1 MNKTWKR
8 QVFRHTAL
16 YTAILMFSHT
26 GGGGAQA
33 QTQTHKYAIVMN
45 GQKLP
50 EVKWGNGYRNLA
62 QKSNERQFTHTSGF
76 GIQKNVTLSFNNT
89 DEVVAQKN
97 GTVVFGAATYLP
109 PYGKVSGFDTAKL
122 TERGKAVDWIRTTHP
137 GLIGYSYENVT
148 CSNNYYNA
156 SSGCPELSYKTQFT
170 FGNQGLKRKTNGRL
184 DIDEDKSR
192 DGSPIY
198 KLQNYPWLGV
208 SFNLSSESLVKSI
221 KHNKIISS
229 FSEDVTQSN
238 GTNSQYK
245 DKNLVYTT
253 GDYQYKNKYSSRYVG
268 QDEHSAV
275 AFYLNAKLHLLDKK
289 QIQNIAQVSE
299 LNFGTL
305 RTLIEPTEEWKK
317 KRTNFFQGGNWTFE
331 DKGEVSVKLKLPEV
345 KAGRCVNKNNPNPNA
360 KAPSPALT
368 APALWFG
375 PVRNGKVQMY
385 SASVSTYP
393 DSSSSQIF
401 LQNLSRKDDTSK
413 PGRYSLKPL
422 SMSEIKSKEPNF
434 TGRQTVIRLDSGVQQ
449 IKLQGNE
456 VANFNGNDGKNDTF
470 GIVSEGSFMP
480 DTSEWKKVLLPWT
493 VRASNDDG
501 QFNTFNKE
509 ENNGKPK
516 YSQKYR
522 SRDSSKHERNLGD
535 IVNSPIVAVGGYLAT
550 SANDGMVH
558 IFKKGNG
565 VDERNYSL
573 KLSYIP
579 GTMPRQYF
587 DNDTSALKDS
597 TLAKELRAF
606 AEKGYVGDRY
616 GVDGGFV
623 LRQVEW
629 KGQNRVFMFGAMG
642 LGGRG
647 AYALDLT
654 KAENGDPTA
663 VSLFDVKN
671 DKNKGNNS
679 AELGY
684 TVGTPQIG
692 KTHDGKYAAFLAS
705 GYATKTIDSTD
716 NKTALYVYDLESNNG
731 TLIRKI
737 EVPNG
742 KGGLSSPT
750 LVDKDLDGTI
760 DIAYAGDRS
769 GKMYRFDLS
778 SQSPDQWT
786 VRPIFE
792 GTKPITSAPAIS
804 QLKDKRVVIFGTGS
818 DLSEDDVDNTD
829 EQYIYGIFDDDTA
842 TTGSVNFSGSG
853 GGLLEQHLTQEDKT
867 LFLTDYKRSDGS
879 GSKGWVVKL
888 KDGQRVT
895 VKPTVVLR
903 TAFVT
908 IHKYTG
914 NDKCGAET
922 AILGINTADGGKL
935 TKKSARPIVPAANSK
950 VAQYS
955 GDKKTSSGK
964 SIPIGCMEKDN
975 GIVCP
980 NGYVYDKPVNVRYLD
995 EKKTDDFP
1003 VTADGDA
1010 GGSGTFKEG
1019 KKPARNNR
1027 CFSGKGVRT
1036 LLMND
1041 LDSLDITGPM
1051 CGMKRISWR
1060 EVFY

>member
-1 MNKTWKR
+1 
-8 QVFRHTAL
+8 
-16 YTAILMFSHT
+16 
-26 GGGGAQA
+26 
-33 QTQTHKYAIVMN
+33 
-45 GQKLP
+45 
-50 EVKWGNGYRNLA
+50 
-62 QKSNERQFTHTSGF
+62 
-76 GIQKNVTLSFNNT
+76 
-89 DEVVAQKN
+89 
-97 GTVVFGAATYLP
+97 
-109 PYGKVSGFDTAKL
+109 
-122 TERGKAVDWIRTTHP
+122 
-137 GLIGYSYENVT
+137 
-148 CSNNYYNA
+148 
-156 SSGCPELSYKTQFT
+156 
-170 FGNQGLKRKTNGRL
+170 
-184 DIDEDKSR
+184 
-192 DGSPIY
+192 
-198 KLQNYPWLGV
+198 
-208 SFNLSSESLVKSI
+208 
-221 KHNKIISS
+221 
-229 FSEDVTQSN
+229 
-238 GTNSQYK
+238 
-245 DKNLVYTT
+245 
-253 GDYQYKNKYSSRYVG
+253 
-268 QDEHSAV
+268 
-275 AFYLNAKLHLLDKK
+275 
-289 QIQNIAQVSE
+289 
-299 LNFGTL
+299 
-305 RTLIEPTEEWKK
+305 
-317 KRTNFFQGGNWTFE
+317 
-331 DKGEVSVKLKLPEV
+331 
-345 KAGRCVNKNNPNPNA
+345 
-360 KAPSPALT
+360 
-368 APALWFG
+368 
-375 PVRNGKVQMY
+375 MY

-422 SMSEIKSKEPNF
+422 STSEIKSKEPNF
-434 TGRQTVIRLDSGVQQ
+434 TGRQTIIRLDGGVQQ
-449 IKLQGNE
+449 IKLDRNNTE
-456 VANFNGNDGKNDTF
+456 VTGFNGNTNNDTF
-470 GIVSEGSFMP
+470 GIVKDLGVDP
-480 DTSEWKKVLLPWT
+480 DTNEWKKVLLPWT
-493 VRASNDDG
+493 VRASNNDN
-501 QFNTFNKE
+501 QFKTFNQE
-509 ENNGKPK
+509 EKGGKPK

-522 SRDSSKHERNLGD
+522 SRDNNGNRDLGD

-558 IFKKGNG
+558 IFKQSGGDKRSYN
-565 VDERNYSL
+565 L

-623 LRQVEW
+623 LRQVERDG
-629 KGQNRVFMFGAMG
+629 KTRVFMFGAMG
-642 LGGRG
+642 FGGRG
-647 AYALDLT
+647 AYALDLS
-654 KAENGDPTA
+654 KIDSGNGNLAD
-663 VSLFDVKN
+663 VSLFDVKH
-671 DKNKGNNS
+671 DKNGNNGVK
-679 AELGY
+679 LGY

-705 GYATKTIDSTD
+705 GYATKDITSGD

-731 TLIRKI
+731 TPIAKI

-760 DIAYAGDRS
+760 DIAYAGDR
-769 GKMYRFDLS
+769 GGNMYRFDLS
-778 SQSPDQWT
+778 GQDPKQWS
-786 VRPIFE
+786 VRTIFS
-792 GTKPITSAPAIS
+792 GNKPITSAPAIS

-818 DLSEDDVDNTD
+818 DLSEEDVDNND
-829 EQYIYGIFDDDTA
+829 IQSIYGIFDNDTD
-842 TTGSVNFSGSG
+842 TGFAQDGLG
-853 GGLLEQHLTQEDKT
+853 KGLLEQKLEKDKDGKT
-867 LFLTDYKRSDGS
+867 LFLSDYKRSDGS
-879 GSKGWVVKL
+879 GDKGWVVKL

-935 TKKSARPIVPAANSK
+935 TKKSARPIVPDANTA

-964 SIPIGCMEKDN
+964 SIPIGCMQKGNE
-975 GIVCP
+975 IVCP

-995 EKKTDDFP
+995 EKKTDGFST
-1003 VTADGDA
+1003 TADGDA

-1041 LDSLDITGPM
+1041 LDSLDITGPT

>member
-26 GGGGAQA
+26 GGGGGQAQA

-45 GQKLP
+45 AQNLP
-50 EVKWGNGYRNLA
+50 EVKWGGDYNKLV
-62 QKSNERQFTHTSGF
+62 QKINEREVTHTSF
-76 GIQKNVTLSFNNT
+76 FRVKKSVSFLFNNT
-89 DEVVAQKN
+89 DEVVAEKKD
-97 GTVVFGAATYLP
+97 TVVFGAATYLP

-122 TERGKAVDWIRTTHP
+122 TERKNALDQIGTTKT
-137 GLIGYSYENVT
+137 GLVGYSYEGST
-148 CSNNYYNA
+148 CS
-156 SSGCPELSYKTQFT
+156 SGGCPTVAYRTQFT
-170 FGNQGLKRKTNGRL
+170 FGNSSLAKKTNGGGL
-184 DIDEDKSR
+184 DIYEDKSR
-192 DGSPIY
+192 DNSPIY
-198 KLQNYPWLGV
+198 KLKDHPWLGV
-208 SFNLSSESLVKSI
+208 SFNLGGESSFKLKRQGSLV
-221 KHNKIISS
+221 SS
-229 FSEDVTQSN
+229 FSEDVTQQN
-238 GTNSQYK
+238 GADSQHK
-245 DKNLVYTT
+245 GKNLVYTT
-253 GDYQYKNKYSSRYVG
+253 DDYKSQNNKNH
-268 QDEHSAV
+268 QDTHHAV

-289 QIQNIAQVSE
+289 HITNIAQVGTVD
-299 LNFGTL
+299 LGTL
-305 RTLIEPTEEWKK
+305 KTRIEPTEAWKK
-317 KRTNFFQGGNWTFE
+317 QNNNFFSGSWTYE
-331 DKGEVSVKLKLPEV
+331 EKGLVSVKLKLPEV
-345 KAGRCVNKNNPNPNA
+345 KAGRCINKPNPNPN
-360 KAPSPALT
+360 KKDLSPALT

-375 PVRNGKVQMY
+375 PVQNGKAEMY

-393 DSSSSQIF
+393 DSSSSRIF
-401 LQNLSRKDDTSK
+401 LQNLKRKNDPNK
-413 PGRYSLKPL
+413 PGRYSLEPL
-422 SMSEIKSKEPNF
+422 NDTQIKSKEPSF
-434 TGRQTVIRLDSGVQQ
+434 TGRQTVIRLDDGVRE
-449 IKLQGNE
+449 IKLDKNNNE
-456 VANFNGNDGKNDTF
+456 VVGFNGRNGNNDTF
-470 GIVSEGSFMP
+470 GIVKEYSVTP
-480 DTSEWKKVLLPWT
+480 DANEWKKVLLPWT
-493 VRASNDDG
+493 VRASASDNNFQQINQQSDKYSQRYRIRENG
-501 QFNTFNKE
+501 
-509 ENNGKPK
+509 NNGK
-516 YSQKYR
+516 
-522 SRDSSKHERNLGD
+522 RDLGD

-565 VDERNYSL
+565 GDDRNYSL

-579 GTMPRQYF
+579 GTMPRK
-587 DNDTSALKDS
+587 NIENNDS
-597 TLAKELRAF
+597 TLAKELRTF

-623 LRQVEW
+623 LRQVERDG
-629 KGQNRVFMFGAMG
+629 KTRVFMFGAMG
-642 LGGRG
+642 FGGRG

-654 KAENGDPTA
+654 KAENGNPTA
-663 VSLFDVKN
+663 VSLFDVKH
-671 DKNKGNNS
+671 DKNGVQ
-679 AELGY
+679 LGY

-692 KTHDGKYAAFLAS
+692 KTHNGKYAAFLAS
-705 GYATKTIDSTD
+705 GYATKDINNGD

-731 TLIRKI
+731 TPIAKI

-750 LVDKDLDGTI
+750 LVDKDLDGTV
-760 DIAYAGDRS
+760 DIAYAGDR
-769 GKMYRFDLS
+769 GGNMYRFDLS
-778 SQSPDQWT
+778 GQDPKQWS
-786 VRPIFE
+786 VRTIFS
-792 GTKPITSAPAIS
+792 GNKPITSAPAIS

-818 DLSEDDVDNTD
+818 DLSEEDVDKMD

-842 TTGSVNFSGSG
+842 ATGTVNFTGTG
-853 GGLLEQHLTQEDKT
+853 GGLLEQHLTEENKT

-908 IHKYTG
+908 IRKY
-914 NDKCGAET
+914 NDGGCGAQT

-935 TKKSARPIVPAANSK
+935 TKKSARPIVPEANQA

-955 GDKKTSSGK
+955 GHKQTAKGK
-964 SIPIGCMEKDN
+964 SIPIGCMWKNNET
-975 GIVCP
+975 VCP

-995 EKKTDDFP
+995 EKKTDGFST
-1003 VTADGDA
+1003 TADGDA

-1041 LDSLDITGPM
+1041 LDSLDITGPT

-1060 EVFY
+1060 EIFY

>member
-1 MNKTWKR
+1 
-8 QVFRHTAL
+8 
-16 YTAILMFSHT
+16 
-26 GGGGAQA
+26 AQA
-33 QTQTHKYAIVMN
+33 QTRQYAIIMN
-45 GQKLP
+45 EGNQP
-50 EVKWGNGYRNLA
+50 EVQWNGSYSIKDKDR
-62 QKSNERQFTHTSGF
+62 KREYTHHNHSRG
-76 GIQKNVTLSFNNT
+76 GSSVSFNNS
-89 DEVVAQKN
+89 DELVSQQS
-97 GTVVFGAATYLP
+97 GTAVFGTATYLP
-109 PYGKVSGFDTAKL
+109 PYGKVSGFDADGLNK
-122 TERGKAVDWIRTTHP
+122 RGNAAGWIRTTRIA
-137 GLIGYSYENVT
+137 LAGYSYEGVVCRSGT
-148 CSNNYYNA
+148 
-156 SSGCPELSYKTQFT
+156 GCPKLVYKTRFS
-170 FGNQGLKRKTNGRL
+170 FDNPDLVKNAGRL
-184 DIDEDKSR
+184 DRHTDPSR
-192 DGSPIY
+192 ENSPIY
-198 KLQNYPWLGV
+198 KLKDYPWLGV
-208 SFNLSSESLVKSI
+208 SFNLGAEGTTKDGKTINKLV
-221 KHNKIISS
+221 SS
-229 FSEDVTQSN
+229 FDEKNSSN
-238 GTNSQYK
+238 N
-245 DKNLVYTT
+245 NLVYTT
-253 GDYQYKNKYSSRYVG
+253 EGRDISLGDWQREKTAMAY
-268 QDEHSAV
+268 
-275 AFYLNAKLHLLDKK
+275 YLNAKLHLLDKK
-289 QIQNIAQVSE
+289 GIKDITNKTVQLGVLRPSIDVRLQRNTGLAGL
-299 LNFGTL
+299 LNFWASWDIKDNGQ
-305 RTLIEPTEEWKK
+305 IP
-317 KRTNFFQGGNWTFE
+317 
-331 DKGEVSVKLKLPEV
+331 VKLGLPEV
-345 KAGRCVNKNNPNPNA
+345 KAGRCINKANPNP
-360 KAPSPALT
+360 KAQALSPALT

-375 PVRNGKVQMY
+375 AGQDGKAEMY

-393 DSSSSQIF
+393 DSSSSRIF
-401 LQNLSRKDDTSK
+401 LQNLKRKNDPNK
-413 PGRYSLKPL
+413 PGRYSLADL
-422 SMSEIKSKEPNF
+422 SASDIQSKEPSF
-434 TGRQTVIRLDSGVQQ
+434 TSRQTIIRLDGGVHE
-449 IKLQGNE
+449 IKLDRSNE
-456 VANFNGNDGKNDTF
+456 ATGLNGNDGKNDTF

-716 NKTALYVYDLESNNG
+716 NKTALYVYDLESSG
-731 TLIRKI
+731 TLIKKI
-737 EVPNG
+737 DVPGG

-750 LVDKDLDGTI
+750 LVDKDLDGTV
-760 DIAYAGDRS
+760 DIAYAGDRGGS
-769 GKMYRFDLS
+769 MYRFDLKDWS
-778 SQSPDQWT
+778 
-786 VRPIFE
+786 VRTIFS
-792 GTKPITSAPAIS
+792 GNKPITSAPAIS

-818 DLSEDDVDNTD
+818 DLSEEDVLNTD

-842 TTGSVNFSGSG
+842 ASNVDVKLKGLG
-853 GGLLEQHLTQEDKT
+853 GGLLEQVLEQKDKT

-879 GSKGWVVKL
+879 GNKGWVVKL
-888 KDGQRVT
+888 K
-895 VKPTVVLR
+895 
-903 TAFVT
+903 
-908 IHKYTG
+908 
-914 NDKCGAET
+914 
-922 AILGINTADGGKL
+922 
-935 TKKSARPIVPAANSK
+935 
-950 VAQYS
+950 
-955 GDKKTSSGK
+955 
-964 SIPIGCMEKDN
+964 
-975 GIVCP
+975 
-980 NGYVYDKPVNVRYLD
+980 
-995 EKKTDDFP
+995 
-1003 VTADGDA
+1003 
-1010 GGSGTFKEG
+1010 
-1019 KKPARNNR
+1019 
-1027 CFSGKGVRT
+1027 
-1036 LLMND
+1036 
-1041 LDSLDITGPM
+1041 
-1051 CGMKRISWR
+1051 
-1060 EVFY
+1060 

>member
-1 MNKTWKR
+1 
-8 QVFRHTAL
+8 
-16 YTAILMFSHT
+16 
-26 GGGGAQA
+26 
-33 QTQTHKYAIVMN
+33 
-45 GQKLP
+45 
-50 EVKWGNGYRNLA
+50 
-62 QKSNERQFTHTSGF
+62 
-76 GIQKNVTLSFNNT
+76 
-89 DEVVAQKN
+89 
-97 GTVVFGAATYLP
+97 
-109 PYGKVSGFDTAKL
+109 
-122 TERGKAVDWIRTTHP
+122 
-137 GLIGYSYENVT
+137 
-148 CSNNYYNA
+148 
-156 SSGCPELSYKTQFT
+156 
-170 FGNQGLKRKTNGRL
+170 
-184 DIDEDKSR
+184 
-192 DGSPIY
+192 
-198 KLQNYPWLGV
+198 
-208 SFNLSSESLVKSI
+208 
-221 KHNKIISS
+221 
-229 FSEDVTQSN
+229 
-238 GTNSQYK
+238 
-245 DKNLVYTT
+245 
-253 GDYQYKNKYSSRYVG
+253 
-268 QDEHSAV
+268 
-275 AFYLNAKLHLLDKK
+275 
-289 QIQNIAQVSE
+289 
-299 LNFGTL
+299 
-305 RTLIEPTEEWKK
+305 
-317 KRTNFFQGGNWTFE
+317 
-331 DKGEVSVKLKLPEV
+331 
-345 KAGRCVNKNNPNPNA
+345 
-360 KAPSPALT
+360 
-368 APALWFG
+368 LWFG
-375 PVRNGKVQMY
+375 PVQNGKAEMY

-393 DSSSSQIF
+393 DSSSSRIF
-401 LQNLSRKDDTSK
+401 LQNLKRKNDPNK
-413 PGRYSLKPL
+413 PGRYSLATL
-422 SMSEIKSKEPNF
+422 NKSDIESREPTF

-565 VDERNYSL
+565 VDERDYSL

-579 GTMPRQYF
+579 GTMPR
-587 DNDTSALKDS
+587 KDIENTES
-597 TLAKELRAF
+597 TLAKELRTF

-716 NKTALYVYDLESNNG
+716 NKTALYVYDLESSG
-731 TLIRKI
+731 TLIKKI
-737 EVPNG
+737 DVPGG

-750 LVDKDLDGTI
+750 LVDKDLDGI
-760 DIAYAGDRS
+760 VDIAYAGDRG

-778 SQSPDQWT
+778 NQDSSQWT
-786 VRPIFE
+786 VRTIFE

-818 DLSEDDVDNTD
+818 DLSEEDVDNND
-829 EQYIYGIFDDDTA
+829 IQSIYGIFDNDTD
-842 TTGSVNFSGSG
+842 TGFAQDGLG
-853 GGLLEQHLTQEDKT
+853 KGLLEQKLEKDKDGKT
-867 LFLTDYKRSDGS
+867 LFLSDYKRSDGS
-879 GSKGWVVKL
+879 GDKGWVVKL
-888 KDGQRVT
+888 EAGQRVT

-935 TKKSARPIVPAANSK
+935 TKKSARPIVPEANTA

-955 GDKKTSSGK
+955 GHKKTSSGK
-964 SIPIGCMEKDN
+964 SIPIGCMEKGN
-975 GIVCP
+975 ETVCP
-980 NGYVYDKPVNVRYLD
+980 NGYVYGKPVNVRYLD
-995 EKKTDDFP
+995 EKKTDGFST
-1003 VTADGDA
+1003 TADGDA
-1010 GGSGTFKEG
+1010 GGSGIDPAG
-1019 KKPARNNR
+1019 KRSGKNNR
-1027 CFSGKGVRT
+1027 CFSQKGVRT

-1041 LDSLDITGPM
+1041 LDSLDITGPT

>member
-1 MNKTWKR
+1 M
-8 QVFRHTAL
+8 
-16 YTAILMFSHT
+16 
-26 GGGGAQA
+26 G
-33 QTQTHKYAIVMN
+33 HKD
-45 GQKLP
+45 KDL
-50 EVKWGNGYRNLA
+50 
-62 QKSNERQFTHTSGF
+62 QFTHTSNF
-76 GIQKNVTLSFNNT
+76 RIKKNIILSFNNT
-89 DEVVAQKN
+89 DEVVAEKKDA
-97 GTVVFGAATYLP
+97 VVFGAATYLP
-109 PYGKVSGFDTAKL
+109 PYGKVSGFDDKRL
-122 TERGKAVDWIRTTHP
+122 TERKNAVDWIGTTKP
-137 GLIGYSYENVT
+137 GLVGYSYEDVT
-148 CSNNYYNA
+148 CNSSN
-156 SSGCPELSYKTQFT
+156 CPEVSYKTQFT
-170 FGNQGLKRKTNGRL
+170 FDKHQLAKKKTDNKL
-184 DIDEDKSR
+184 DIYEDKSR
-192 DGSPIY
+192 DNSPIY
-198 KLQNYPWLGV
+198 KLPDYPGLGV
-208 SFNLSSESLVKSI
+208 SFNLSGESTVKPKRLSQLV
-221 KHNKIISS
+221 SS
-229 FSEDVTQSN
+229 FSEDVTQQN
-238 GTNSQYK
+238 GANSPYK

-253 GDYQYKNKYSSRYVG
+253 DDYRNQGNHNH
-268 QDEHSAV
+268 QDKHHAII
-275 AFYLNAKLHLLDKK
+275 FYLNAKLHLLDKK
-289 QIQNIAQVSE
+289 QIKNIAQGKTFN
-299 LNFGTL
+299 LGTL
-305 RTLIEPTEEWKK
+305 KPRIDLTEAWKN
-317 KRTNFFQGGNWTFE
+317 RNGGFFNNGNWTFE
-331 DKGEVSVKLKLPEV
+331 DKGEVSVKLSLPQV
-345 KAGRCVNKNNPNPNA
+345 KAGRCINKANPNP
-360 KAPSPALT
+360 KAQALSPALT

-375 PVRNGKVQMY
+375 AGQDGKAQMY

-393 DSSSSQIF
+393 DSSSSRIF
-401 LQNLSRKDDTSK
+401 LQNLKRKTDTSR
-413 PGRYSLKPL
+413 PGRYSLVAL
-422 SMSEIKSKEPNF
+422 SEAEIKSREPNF
-434 TGRQTVIRLDSGVQQ
+434 TGRQTVIRLDKGVHQ

-493 VRASNDDG
+493 VRGLDNDN
-501 QFNTFNKE
+501 QFKIFNQEAKD
-509 ENNGKPK
+509 GKPK

-522 SRDSSKHERNLGD
+522 SRDNNKGERNLGD

-558 IFKKGNG
+558 IFKQSGGDKRSYN
-565 VDERNYSL
+565 L

-579 GTMPRQYF
+579 GTMPR
-587 DNDTSALKDS
+587 KDIESKES

-623 LRQVEW
+623 LREVERGG
-629 KGQNRVFMFGAMG
+629 KKHVFMFGAMG
-642 LGGRG
+642 FGGRG

-654 KAENGDPTA
+654 KADDNDPTKA
-663 VSLFDVKN
+663 SLFDVKDN
-671 DKNKGNNS
+671 GNNGNNGNNRV
-679 AELGY
+679 ELGY

-692 KTHDGKYAAFLAS
+692 KTHNDKYAAFLAS
-705 GYATKTIDSTD
+705 GYATKDVNSND
-716 NKTALYVYDLESNNG
+716 NTTALYVYDLENNG

-737 EVPNG
+737 EVKDG

-750 LVDKDLDGTI
+750 LVDKDLDGI
-760 DIAYAGDRS
+760 VDIAYAGDR
-769 GKMYRFDLS
+769 GGNMYRFDLS
-778 SQSPDQWT
+778 GQDPSQWT

-818 DLSEDDVDNTD
+818 DLSEEDVDNTD

-853 GGLLEQHLTQEDKT
+853 GGLLEQVLSRDNDNKT

-888 KDGQRVT
+888 EAGQRVT

-914 NDKCGAET
+914 TDKCGAET

-935 TKKSARPIVPAANSK
+935 TKKSARPIVPEANQA

-955 GDKKTSSGK
+955 GHKKGTNGK
-964 SIPIGCMEKDN
+964 SIPIGCMEKN
-975 GIVCP
+975 GGTVCP

-995 EKKTDDFP
+995 EKKTDGFST
-1003 VTADGDA
+1003 TADGDA

-1041 LDSLDITGPM
+1041 LDSLDITGPT